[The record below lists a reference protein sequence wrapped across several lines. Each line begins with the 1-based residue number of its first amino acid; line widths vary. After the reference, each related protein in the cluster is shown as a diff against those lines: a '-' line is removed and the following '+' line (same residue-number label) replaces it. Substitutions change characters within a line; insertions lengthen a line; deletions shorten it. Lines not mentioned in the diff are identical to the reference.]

1 MKRFFGWFF
10 SILSSLL
17 VLVLVIEFCYLP
29 DYFLNRKE
37 VSLPD
42 EERGEVV
49 VMSANV
55 RFFNPFD
62 VFSRSWFFRAK
73 LVRADLDLVK
83 PDIVGFQ
90 EVTPLHY
97 DYLKKILP
105 QYDSTICYRD
115 DFILSE
121 GCPVFYR
128 TDKYELLDEGSF
140 WLSETPEVM
149 SKSWGSDHYR
159 VATYVILKDRISGEE
174 LVVFNTHLDNKSKEA
189 RVEGIALVAEKIRE
203 LGSLPSILMGDL
215 NATPESETILST
227 NEAFDDAAVLA
238 QTRDS
243 GATYHA
249 FGKEPDRERIDY
261 FLLSKGDFAVSE
273 YRIVDNGRSGE
284 YSSDHAPIYIRL
296 RLH

>member
-121 GCPVFYR
+121 GCPIFYR

-159 VATYVILKDRISGEE
+159 VA
-174 LVVFNTHLDNKSKEA
+174 
-189 RVEGIALVAEKIRE
+189 
-203 LGSLPSILMGDL
+203 PM
-215 NATPESETILST
+215 
-227 NEAFDDAAVLA
+227 
-238 QTRDS
+238 
-243 GATYHA
+243 
-249 FGKEPDRERIDY
+249 
-261 FLLSKGDFAVSE
+261 
-273 YRIVDNGRSGE
+273 
-284 YSSDHAPIYIRL
+284 
-296 RLH
+296 